1 MTTPKTT
8 AFFKQLL
15 HHVSLR
21 VTLDQQQQDLFLNM
35 FQIRSILPRQYLL
48 QQGDVCRYESY
59 VCKGFLHSFIMDNK
73 GKEHTLH
80 FAMEDWWISDLGSFV
95 NQEPQAVTSSPLSKP
110 LSAMSVLE

>member
-35 FQIRSILPRQYLL
+35 FQIRCILPRQYLL
-48 QQGDVCRYESY
+48 QQGDVWSIPC
-59 VCKGFLHSFIMDNK
+59 
-73 GKEHTLH
+73 TLQ
-80 FAMEDWWISDLGSFV
+80 WKIGGSPIS
-95 NQEPQAVTSSPLSKP
+95 AVS
-110 LSAMSVLE
+110 